1 MSFTAQDLYS
11 IAHEAERVAAIG
23 RRVFDPGLVSFGAN
37 VRRLVEEYAYEK
49 SARVA
54 EQADI
59 QTARSEIDQL
69 KSE

>member
-37 VRRLVEEYAYEK
+37 VRRLVEEYAYDYE
-49 SARVA
+49 RIR
-54 EQADI
+54 DHC
-59 QTARSEIDQL
+59 RSPT
-69 KSE
+69 S